1 MQGLAPDFAAS
12 PGRASGSNRKRRIV
26 VGGRARGY
34 RRAKLLRGQE
44 RGAGREATPD
54 GLDRSDPGGL
64 AALAD
69 AYLLALGVKN
79 FSARTIDT
87 RRYALTLFLKWG
99 QERDLRRPGDITRPV
114 LESYQRGLWHHR
126 KKDGNPL
133 SVGTQIGRLA
143 AVRGLFKWLCRDGHL
158 DADPAAHLEM
168 PKEQRR
174 LPQDTLSEAEV
185 ADILNVPDTTDPL
198 GIRDRAMLELLYST
212 ALRRTELAR
221 LELRDLNAGRA
232 TLHVRNGKGGKDRV
246 VPVGG
251 RALGWCARYLGEVR
265 PLLQIEMGE
274 AALFLTGY
282 GKGFSPNSLG
292 NLVRKTVERS
302 GVGRPGSCHLLR
314 HACATHM
321 LEHGADTR
329 VIQQLLGHAKL
340 ETTQIYTEVSI
351 RLLRDVHARTHPAG

>member
-1 MQGLAPDFAAS
+1 M
-12 PGRASGSNRKRRIV
+12 
-26 VGGRARGY
+26 RGY
-34 RRAKLLRGQE
+34 RRARLLRGRE
-44 RGAGREATPD
+44 RGRGREAAPD

-69 AYLLALGVKN
+69 SYLEALEVKN
-79 FSARTIDT
+79 YSARTLDT
-87 RRYALTLFLKWG
+87 RRYALTLFLRWS
-99 QERDLRRPGDITRPV
+99 QDREVLRPEAVTKAI

-126 KKDGNPL
+126 KGDGAPL

-143 AVRGLFKWLCRDGHL
+143 AVRSLFKWLCKEGHL
-158 DADPAAHLEM
+158 GADPAAHLEM

-185 ADILNVPDTTDPL
+185 ADILNVPDTSDPL
-198 GIRDRAMLELLYST
+198 GVRDKAMLELLYST
-212 ALRRTELAR
+212 ALRRTEIAK
-221 LELRDLNAGRA
+221 LELRDLNADRA
-232 TLHVRNGKGGKDRV
+232 TLHVRGGKGGKDRV

-251 RALGWCARYLGEVR
+251 RALQWCAKYLDEVR
-265 PLLQIEMGE
+265 PLLQIDLAE

-292 NLVRKTVERS
+292 NLVRKAVEKS

-321 LEHGADTR
+321 LEGGADTR

-340 ETTQIYTEVSI
+340 ETTQVYTEVSI
-351 RLLRDVHARTHPAG
+351 RLLREVHARTHPAGGGVAPD